1 MRDEEPQSPDPTI
14 ETTADDPPSATTS
27 SPPAPQDRPAHDAV
41 AGLSSAAPSEAVDA
55 APPAEHAGHLQHAEH
70 DQHAEQP
77 VPEPAA
83 PNTAPAGQS
92 SRLRHGLCPSCFI
105 ELPLSGLC
113 DTCD

>member
-14 ETTADDPPSATTS
+14 DPTADDPPSSTTA
-27 SPPAPQDRPAHDAV
+27 SPPTPRSRPAHDAV
-41 AGLSSAAPSEAVDA
+41 AGLGSAAPSEAVDA
-55 APPAEHAGHLQHAEH
+55 APPPAEHAGHAEGS
-70 DQHAEQP
+70 A
-77 VPEPAA
+77 PEPAA
-83 PNTAPAGQS
+83 PSTAPAGQS